1 MQSDDQ
7 QRYTRISEIFQ
18 AVCDAPHADRN
29 TLLDSHCGEDTSLR
43 SEVEALLRHQDT
55 PAIDLDEHAAEL
67 SSFLAEAVSDIG
79 RTTTPPQRIGPYRIL
94 RLLGEGGMGV
104 AYLAEQDQ
112 PQRTV
117 AIKII
122 RPGFA
127 TPGLIRRFE
136 HEAHVLGRLQHPG
149 IAQIFSV
156 GAADTEF
163 GTQPYIVM
171 EYVDGQPLLDYV
183 RLRNLSTSQRLELFI
198 RICEAIQH
206 AHQRGVIHR
215 DLKPANILVDASGQP
230 KVLDFGV
237 ARATDPTV
245 QVTTIAGSAGQIVGT
260 LPYMSP
266 EQVSGNP
273 DAIDTRSDVYSL
285 AVVLYELLTDR
296 LPYTISQQ
304 NLSDIARIIRQ
315 DSPVPL
321 SSVNRQWRGDLE
333 TILATGLEKDGSR
346 RYQSVSEF
354 AHDIACYLRSEPI
367 TSRPASR
374 LHRLRKFIARNR
386 AAVFASLVFA
396 LTLIAA
402 TIISMTLALQLA
414 EQRTLAFEQR
424 DKARDAERRAEK
436 EAERTR
442 LEAAKTERIAAFTEQ
457 MISGVDPNIARGKDT
472 ELFKIILEN
481 AASRVNSDL
490 ADTAEI
496 EASLRHMIGNAF
508 SAIADYDAASDH
520 LMRSLE
526 LHRAALGDT
535 APETIASFTSVGRLL
550 TNRGQLAEAMPYF
563 ESALAGFLATSDEN
577 DPRVLGL
584 LNNLG
589 MLSFRLGQLE
599 GALDYLSRA
608 YEGFRPTTDPNSME
622 ILRLRAN
629 IGLILMTLGDLK
641 GSLDHSLA
649 AIDGFSRT
657 LGDDHSFTITLR
669 GNVAWTYQLLG
680 EYEDAERVIRR
691 TLDDKQ
697 RVFGEDHVE
706 TWYTRATLGMIL
718 GERGQYDEA
727 ETILRAVRE
736 ARLRLLT
743 ENHPYTIQSAYDLG
757 WLLMLK
763 GELNEAILL
772 LREAHERNESTLGP
786 THVST
791 CDAMATLGRAL
802 LMNGEPNTARPL
814 VEAAREGH
822 LAALGPDH
830 AAVLRTSI
838 TLGQIEAALGR
849 IAEAEHMLTWAAERA
864 EHALHKR
871 HPDRR
876 DVRDSLVSLLLTQ
889 AERNPQSDAAAR
901 AADWQ
906 KRLADE

>member
-1 MQSDDQ
+1 MQNVNQ
-7 QRYTRISEIFQ
+7 HQHRRVSEIFQ
-18 AVCDAPHADRN
+18 AVCDSPIAHRN
-29 TLLDSHCGEDTSLR
+29 DLLDSHCGDDTELR
-43 SEVEALLRHQDT
+43 SAVESLLRHHDA
-55 PAIDLDEHAAEL
+55 PVINLEEHRSDLSNL
-67 SSFLAEAVSDIG
+67 LAESLSDVG
-79 RTTTPPQRIGPYRIL
+79 HTSAAPQRIGPYRIV

-104 AYLAEQDQ
+104 AYLAEQEQ
-112 PQRTV
+112 PRRTV

-127 TPGLIRRFE
+127 TPGLLRRFE

-156 GAADTEF
+156 GTAETDF

-171 EYVDGQPLLDYV
+171 EYVDGQPVLEYV
-183 RLRNLSTSQRLELFI
+183 RAKNLSTNERLTLFT
-198 RICEAIQH
+198 RICDAVQH

-215 DLKPANILVDASGQP
+215 DLKPANILVDALGQP

-237 ARATDPTV
+237 ARATDPAV

-266 EQVSGNP
+266 EQVSGDA

-304 NLSDIARIIRQ
+304 NLSDIARIIRE
-315 DSPVPL
+315 DAPL
-321 SSVNRQWRGDLE
+321 PLGAVNRQWRGDLE
-333 TILATGLEKDGSR
+333 TILATGLAKESTR
-346 RYQSVSEF
+346 RYQSVSELSQ
-354 AHDIACYLRSEPI
+354 DITRYLRSEPVI
-367 TSRPASR
+367 SRPASR
-374 LHRLRKFIARNR
+374 LHRLHKFIARNR
-386 AAVFASLVFA
+386 TAAVAVLVVA

-402 TIISMTLALQLA
+402 TVVSTTFAMQLA
-414 EQRTLAFEQR
+414 EQR
-424 DKARDAERRAEK
+424 DKARDAEQRAEQ

-442 LEAAKTERIAAFTEQ
+442 AEAVKSERIAAFTEQ
-457 MISGVDPNIARGKDT
+457 MISGIDPNIARGKDT
-472 ELFKIILEN
+472 ELFRLILEN
-481 AASRVNSDL
+481 AAARVNSDL

-496 EASLRHMIGNAF
+496 EAAIRYMIGQAY
-508 SAIADYDAASDH
+508 SAIAEYEPATEH
-520 LMRSLE
+520 LERALE
-526 LHRAALGDT
+526 LRLAILGDT
-535 APETIASFTSVGRLL
+535 DPDTIASFTSVGRLMV
-550 TNRGQLAEAMPYF
+550 NRGQLSEAQPYF
-563 ESALAGFLATSDEN
+563 ERALAGFLATTDEN

-608 YEGFRPTTDPNSME
+608 YEGFRLTAEPDSMD

-629 IGLILMTLGDLK
+629 IGLILMTLGNLNA
-641 GSLDHSLA
+641 SLDHTLA
-649 AIDGFSRT
+649 AIEGFSRT

-669 GNVAWTYQLLG
+669 GNVAWTHQLLG
-680 EYEDAERVIRR
+680 NYKDAESMIRR

-697 RVFGEDHVE
+697 RVFGDDHVE

-718 GERGQYDEA
+718 GESGQYDKA
-727 ETILRAVRE
+727 EPILRAVRE
-736 ARLRLLT
+736 ARLRLLA
-743 ENHPYTIQSAYDLG
+743 EDHPYTIQSAYDLG

-763 GELNEAILL
+763 GELKEAIPL
-772 LREAHERNESTLGP
+772 LREAHEHNERTLGP

-802 LMNGEPNTARPL
+802 LMNSQPDAARPL

-822 LAALGPDH
+822 LASLGPDH
-830 AAVLRTSI
+830 TAVLRTSI
-838 TLGQIEAALGR
+838 TLGQIDAAIGR
-849 IAEAEHMLTWAAERA
+849 LAEAEQMLTWAAERA
-864 EHALHKR
+864 EHKLHIR
-871 HPDRR
+871 HPDRA
-876 DVRDSLVSLLLTQ
+876 DVRDSLVSLLRML
-889 AERNPQSDAAAR
+889 AELNPQSDAAAR
-901 AADWQ
+901 AADWER
-906 KRLADE
+906 RLSTE